1 MEEFD
6 DIPTLEISLHWPH
19 DRFAFGWDILQADE
33 KYDYATINQ
42 KDVDYMVKQIKL
54 RRNGATKKINRPS

>member
-33 KYDYATINQ
+33 KYDYATINF
-42 KDVDYMVKQIKL
+42 YLGIITITY
-54 RRNGATKKINRPS
+54 NKI